1 VKLLIDAQLPRRIT
15 GWFSAA
21 GCDAIHTL
29 DLPDGNQTTD
39 EGVIQRAEQDG
50 RVVMSKDADFVNS
63 HVLTGRPARLLLV
76 STGNVSN
83 ADLQQLLVPLIP
95 SLIAAFQTNVFVELT
110 RSGLVV
116 RG

>member
-1 VKLLIDAQLPRRIT
+1 VKVLIDAQLPRRIV

-29 DLPDGNQTTD
+29 DLPDGNRTTD
-39 EGVIQRAEQDG
+39 EAVIQRAEQDG

-76 STGNVSN
+76 STGNISN

-95 SLIAAFQTNVFVELT
+95 SLIAAFQTSVFVELT
-110 RSGLVV
+110 QSGLVV
-116 RG
+116 RA